1 MKEEKI
7 MEETRFNTRATNL
20 EVPGTRKF
28 SNQVKKY
35 DDGVDLTL
43 GQSGFDTPEYIRE
56 AMIEAINQ
64 NKLRYT
70 HNRGLIELREAIS
83 QYNRKRFNVTYDAET
98 EIIVTN
104 GGSEAIDSV
113 LRTILEDGDEVI
125 IPCPTYLAYEPI
137 TKLQGAKTV
146 LVDTT
151 KTNFVLTKEALAD
164 AITPKTKAII
174 FNYPT
179 NPTGMIPSL
188 EQMKEL
194 VDVLKETDIFIL
206 TDEIYSD
213 NVYDGEFHSFMEF
226 SEVRKQLFVI
236 NGLSKSHAI
245 TGGRIGYIL
254 APPLATEHVTKVHL
268 YNSVCV
274 ATPSQ
279 YGAIAAFT
287 DATGPVILSKM
298 NEAYKERRDFVY
310 KRLKEM
316 GLSVELPKGAFY
328 IFPDISEYN
337 NDSFEFAAELLEAE
351 HLAVVPGKTFSIYGE
366 GHIRLSFACTMEE
379 LVDGCKRLERFLS
392 TYRKRS

>member
-1 MKEEKI
+1 
-7 MEETRFNTRATNL
+7 MEETKFNAKAINL

-28 SNQVKKY
+28 SNQVKEY

-43 GQSGFDTPEYIRE
+43 GQSGFATPEYIRN

-83 QYNRKRFNVTYDAET
+83 AYNKKRFGVSYDAET

-113 LRTILEDGDEVI
+113 LRTILEEGDEVI

-137 TKLQGAKTV
+137 AKLQGAKTV
-146 LVDTT
+146 LIDTT
-151 KTNFVLTKEALAD
+151 TTNFVLTKEALKQS
-164 AITPKTKAII
+164 ITPKTKAII

-194 VDVLKETDIFIL
+194 VDVLKETDLFIL

-226 SEVRKQLFVI
+226 PEIREQLFVI

-254 APPLATEHVTKVHL
+254 SPPFATEHVTKVHL

-279 YGAIAAFT
+279 YAAIAAFT
-287 DATGPVILSKM
+287 DETGPGILAKM

-310 KRLKEM
+310 GRLKEM
-316 GLSVELPKGAFY
+316 GLPVELPKGAFY
-328 IFPDISEYN
+328 IFPTIKEYT
-337 NDSFEFAAELLEAE
+337 NDSFEFATELLEKE
-351 HLAVVPGKTFSIYGE
+351 HLAVVPGRTFSVYGE
-366 GHIRLSFACTMEE
+366 GHIRMSFACSMEE
-379 LVDGCKRLERFLS
+379 LDEGCQRLERFLS
-392 TYRKRS
+392 TY

>member
-1 MKEEKI
+1 

-226 SEVRKQLFVI
+226 SEVRNQLFVI

>member
-1 MKEEKI
+1 
-7 MEETRFNTRATNL
+7 MEETQFNKRAINL
-20 EVPGTRKF
+20 QVPGTRKF
-28 SNQVKKY
+28 SNQVKEY
-35 DDGVDLTL
+35 EDGVDLTL
-43 GQSGFDTPEYIRE
+43 GQSGFATPEYIRD

-83 QYNRKRFNVTYDAET
+83 TYNKKRFNVTYDAET

-113 LRTILEDGDEVI
+113 LRTILEEGDEVI

-137 TKLQGAKTV
+137 AKLQGANTV

-151 KTNFVLTKEALAD
+151 NTNFILTKEALID

-194 VDVLKETDIFIL
+194 VDVLKDTDIFIL

-226 SEVRKQLFVI
+226 PEVRDQLFVI

-254 APPLATEHVTKVHL
+254 APSLATEHVTKVHL

-287 DATGPVILSKM
+287 NETGPDILAKM
-298 NEAYKERRDFVY
+298 NQAYKERRDFTY

-316 GLSVELPKGAFY
+316 DLPVELPKGAFY
-328 IFPDISEYN
+328 IFPIIAEYN
-337 NDSFEFAAELLEAE
+337 KDSFEFASELLEAE
-351 HLAVVPGKTFSIYGE
+351 HLAVVPGRTFSIYGE
-366 GHIRLSFACTMEE
+366 GHIRLSFACSMEE
-379 LVDGCKRLERFLS
+379 LEEGCNRLERFLS
-392 TYRKRS
+392 TYKKRS

>member
-1 MKEEKI
+1 

-28 SNQVKKY
+28 SNQVKQY

-43 GQSGFDTPEYIRE
+43 GQSGFETPEYIRE

-151 KTNFVLTKEALAD
+151 KTNFVLTKEALVD

-226 SEVRKQLFVI
+226 SEVRNQLFVI

-279 YGAIAAFT
+279 YGATAAFT

-337 NDSFEFAAELLEAE
+337 NDSFEFATELLEAE

>member
-28 SNQVKKY
+28 SNQVKQY

-43 GQSGFDTPEYIRE
+43 GQSGFETPEYIRE

-151 KTNFVLTKEALAD
+151 KTNFVLTKEALVD

-226 SEVRKQLFVI
+226 SEVRNQLFVI

-279 YGAIAAFT
+279 YGATAAFT

-316 GLSVELPKGAFY
+316 GLSVESPKGAFY

-337 NDSFEFAAELLEAE
+337 NDSFEFATELLEVE

>member
-1 MKEEKI
+1 
-7 MEETRFNTRATNL
+7 MEETQFNKRAINL
-20 EVPGTRKF
+20 QVPGTRKF
-28 SNQVKKY
+28 SNQVKEY
-35 DDGVDLTL
+35 EDGVDLTL
-43 GQSGFDTPEYIRE
+43 GQSGFATPEYIRE

-83 QYNRKRFNVTYDAET
+83 AYNKKRFDVTYDAET

-113 LRTILEDGDEVI
+113 LRTILEEGDEVI

-137 TKLQGAKTV
+137 AKLQGANTV
-146 LVDTT
+146 LIDTT
-151 KTNFVLTKEALAD
+151 KTNFVLTKEALKQ

-194 VDVLKETDIFIL
+194 VDVLKDTDIFIL

-226 SEVRKQLFVI
+226 PEVREQLFVI

-254 APPLATEHVTKVHL
+254 APPSATEQVTKVHL

-287 DATGPVILSKM
+287 DETGPGILAKM
-298 NEAYKERRDFVY
+298 NEAYKERRDFTY
-310 KRLKEM
+310 KRLREM
-316 GLSVELPKGAFY
+316 GLPVELPKGAFY
-328 IFPDISEYN
+328 IFPIIAEYN
-337 NDSFEFAAELLEAE
+337 KDSFEFASELLEAE
-351 HLAVVPGKTFSIYGE
+351 HLAVVPGRTFSIYGE
-366 GHIRLSFACTMEE
+366 GHIRLSFACSMEE
-379 LVDGCKRLERFLS
+379 LEEGCNRLERFLL
-392 TYRKRS
+392 TYNKQ

>member
-28 SNQVKKY
+28 SNQVKQY

-43 GQSGFDTPEYIRE
+43 GQSGFETPEYIRE

-151 KTNFVLTKEALAD
+151 KTNFVLTKEALVD

-226 SEVRKQLFVI
+226 SEVRNQLFVI

-279 YGAIAAFT
+279 YGATAAFT

-316 GLSVELPKGAFY
+316 GLSVESPKGAFY

-337 NDSFEFAAELLEAE
+337 NDSFEFATELLEAE

>member
-1 MKEEKI
+1 

-28 SNQVKKY
+28 SNQVKQY

-43 GQSGFDTPEYIRE
+43 GQSGFETPEYIRE

-151 KTNFVLTKEALAD
+151 KTNFVLTKEALVD

-213 NVYDGEFHSFMEF
+213 NVYGGEFHSFMEF
-226 SEVRKQLFVI
+226 SEVRNQLFVI

-279 YGAIAAFT
+279 YGATAAFT

-316 GLSVELPKGAFY
+316 GLSVESPKGAFY

-337 NDSFEFAAELLEAE
+337 NDSFEFATELLEAE

>member
-1 MKEEKI
+1 
-7 MEETRFNTRATNL
+7 MEETQFNKRAINL
-20 EVPGTRKF
+20 QVPGTRKF
-28 SNQVKKY
+28 SNQVKEY
-35 DDGVDLTL
+35 EDGVDLTL
-43 GQSGFDTPEYIRE
+43 GQSGFATPEYIRE
-56 AMIEAINQ
+56 SMIEAINQ

-83 QYNRKRFNVTYDAET
+83 SYNKKRFDVTYDAET

-113 LRTILEDGDEVI
+113 LRTILEEGDEVI

-137 TKLQGAKTV
+137 ATLQGANTV
-146 LVDTT
+146 LIDTT
-151 KTNFVLTKEALAD
+151 KTNFVLTKEALKQ

-188 EQMKEL
+188 EQMNEL
-194 VDVLKETDIFIL
+194 VDVLKDTDIFIL

-226 SEVRKQLFVI
+226 PEVREQLFVI

-254 APPLATEHVTKVHL
+254 APPFATEQVTKVHL

-287 DATGPVILSKM
+287 DETGPGILAKM
-298 NEAYKERRDFVY
+298 NEAYKERRDFTY
-310 KRLKEM
+310 KRLRDM
-316 GLSVELPKGAFY
+316 GLPVELPKGAFY
-328 IFPDISEYN
+328 IFPIIAEYN
-337 NDSFEFAAELLEAE
+337 NDSFEFASELLEAE
-351 HLAVVPGKTFSIYGE
+351 HLAVVPGRTFSIYGE
-366 GHIRLSFACTMEE
+366 GHIRLSFACSMEE
-379 LVDGCKRLERFLS
+379 LEEGCNRLERFLL
-392 TYRKRS
+392 TYNK

>member
-151 KTNFVLTKEALAD
+151 KTNFVLTKEALVD

-226 SEVRKQLFVI
+226 SEVRNQLFVI

-279 YGAIAAFT
+279 YGATAAFT

-337 NDSFEFAAELLEAE
+337 NDSFEFATELLEAE